1 MLPSRD
7 GDAKPLKG
15 CVPCGLHVLQTASP
29 LPSLAAYTPTPPQ
42 MVAGPHNHPNQNHPG
57 VAAWNFATSLTAARF
72 VDTFGFRSTRHPPHW
87 GRAPL
92 AQTKGEESGKTF
104 LHPRCISNS
113 AAAHAYEVRVRRA
126 GFGWGIV
133 MSTPRPEKCFPFIS
147 VEIHQKHLR
156 GACPCGLTGA
166 VCKRA
171 TVRVIEWISQLLA
184 TKTDIQTYKD
194 DVLSSRNN

>member
-1 MLPSRD
+1 MHRNLRISTRTSLTSPDIFQVSATPESWLP
-7 GDAKPLKG
+7 
-15 CVPCGLHVLQTASP
+15 
-29 LPSLAAYTPTPPQ
+29 Y
-42 MVAGPHNHPNQNHPG
+42 
-57 VAAWNFATSLTAARF
+57 ATSLTAGRF
-72 VDTFGFRSTRHPPHW
+72 VDTFGFRSTSHPPHW